1 MELLTVLKE
10 LCDADNICGLNGA
23 LSVAEKYLK
32 PIASVERFGSS
43 LIATMGEENG
53 EAVLFEAHIDEI
65 GMLVTD
71 INDGFLAVA
80 SAGGIDARM
89 LSGMRVKIHG
99 KELLNGVFCSVPPHL
114 RKGGSSAP
122 SFDNLYIDT
131 GLNEKAAEYIA
142 IGDRVTFCS
151 PFTQMQ
157 NTLVTSKAL
166 DNRAGVASLIR
177 CAEIL
182 SEKPIKKKVV
192 FLLSDLE
199 ETGGSGAM
207 TAAFKINSKP
217 AVSVDVSFGNQ
228 PDVSGQTGTLGKGA
242 MIGVSPILSQEVMNS
257 LKAVAQKNGI
267 KYQME
272 IMGGKTSTDADH
284 IALTRE
290 GVKTGLLSVPLRN
303 MHTPVEVVD
312 IEDIE
317 SVADILA
324 GFVEG

>member
-1 MELLTVLKE
+1 MAK
-10 LCDADNICGLNGA
+10 
-23 LSVAEKYLK
+23 
-32 PIASVERFGSS
+32 VERFGTS
-43 LIATMGEENG
+43 LIATMGDESD
-53 EAVLFEAHIDEI
+53 EAVLLEAHIDEI

-71 INDGFLAVA
+71 IKDGFLSVA
-80 SAGGIDARM
+80 AAGGIDSRM

-114 RKGGSSAP
+114 RKGEAQVP

-131 GLNEKAAEYIA
+131 GLKEKAAELISV
-142 IGDRVTFCS
+142 GDRVTFS
-151 PFTQMQ
+151 TSFVQLQ

-177 CAEIL
+177 CAQIL
-182 SEKPIKKKVV
+182 STKKINKKVV
-192 FLLSDLE
+192 LLFSDLE
-199 ETGGSGAM
+199 ETGGSGAA
-207 TAAFKINSKP
+207 TAAYKIDAKT
-217 AVSVDVSFGNQ
+217 AVAVDVSFGNQ
-228 PDVSGQTGTLGKGA
+228 PGVSDKTGELGNGA